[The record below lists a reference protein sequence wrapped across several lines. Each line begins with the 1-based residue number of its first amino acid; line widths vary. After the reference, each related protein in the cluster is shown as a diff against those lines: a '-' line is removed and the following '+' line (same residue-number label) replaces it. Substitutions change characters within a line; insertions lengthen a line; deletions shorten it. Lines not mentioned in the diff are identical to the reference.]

1 MTEKER
7 NLINFNN
14 LCVMVYSDRTIYQE
28 EVNLLGDVVNKLG
41 LGKEDI
47 DSYIKKID
55 RLSFIILEDTEER

>member
-14 LCVMVYSDRTIYQE
+14 LCVMVYSDGTIYQE